1 MPLPH
6 NALVL
11 VADGRKML
19 FFRNHGDEEQIDL
32 RTEAH
37 DVREDRKDREIKT
50 DAPGTAAVRMSSGGG
65 DAFRPTMEETD
76 FHQQEEDRWI
86 KDAAE
91 ELKKRALRN
100 DFDALAIV
108 APPKALGVLR
118 KELHKEVER
127 RILCTVNKEMS
138 GRPIPDIEALLDSE
152 TAAEELPSA

>member
-1 MPLPH
+1 MFMALPN

-19 FFRNHGDEEQIDL
+19 FFRNHGDENQIDL

-37 DVREDRKDREIKT
+37 DEREDRKDREIKT
-50 DAPGTAAVRMSSGGG
+50 DAPGTVQQSFGSG
-65 DAFRPTMEETD
+65 RSTYEEPD
-76 FHQQEEDRWI
+76 FKQQEEDRWI

-91 ELKKRALRN
+91 ELNKRVLRN

-118 KELHKEVER
+118 KELHKEAER
-127 RILCTVNKEMS
+127 RLVCTINKAMS
-138 GRPIPDIEALLDSE
+138 GRPVPDIEALLVSE
-152 TAAEELPSA
+152 AQVELPNA

>member
-6 NALVL
+6 DALVL

-19 FFRNHGDEEQIDL
+19 FFRNHGDEGQIDL

-37 DVREDRKDREIKT
+37 DARHERKDREIKT
-50 DAPGTAAVRMSSGGG
+50 DAPGLVQQSFGFGRSTY
-65 DAFRPTMEETD
+65 EEPD
-76 FHQQEEDRWI
+76 FQQQEEDRWI

-91 ELKKRALRN
+91 ELKERALRN

-118 KELHKEVER
+118 KCLHKEVEKR
-127 RILCTVNKEMS
+127 LICTINKEMS
-138 GRPIPDIEALLDSE
+138 GRPVPDIEALLVGE
-152 TAAEELPSA
+152 TQTELPNA